1 MKMIEFLL
9 GLSASFFLALGIVE
23 ARRGLENAHYT
34 SCIFIITMTGFAIFV
49 PIAIFTTDIGKINFE
64 GVLMFLIAGILNPGL
79 SRVFFYK
86 SVEKIGA
93 VLTSS
98 ITPSSPIIS
107 AIFAVIILNEE
118 PWVGLW
124 LSIACIVIGSILIEI
139 GSHGKNFEAKTGT
152 WLILPVLAS
161 LATGLN
167 DVVRK
172 QALTFL
178 SQPLFGTTLAYVAT
192 LSLYTAAFSFNGKL
206 LSLLNKNNFKLFWK
220 SGIFLALGQL
230 SSFYALNFGRVLIVA
245 PLIYTQPL
253 FVFLLT
259 ITTLKKIENMTW
271 KPLMG
276 SIVMI
281 LGIILLSIR

>member
-1 MKMIEFLL
+1 MKMIELVL

-23 ARRGLENAHYT
+23 ARRGLENSHYEA
-34 SCIFIITMTGFAIFV
+34 CILIITVVGFIIFV
-49 PIAIFTTDIGKINFE
+49 PVTFLTTDFNKINFE
-64 GVLMFLIAGILNPGL
+64 GSLMFLLAGILNPGL
-79 SRVFFYK
+79 SRIFFYK
-86 SVEKIGA
+86 SVEKVGA

-118 PWVGLW
+118 PWIGLW
-124 LSIACIVIGSILIEI
+124 LSIACIVVGSILIEI
-139 GSHGKNFEAKTGT
+139 GSHGKNFNIKTGT

-172 QALTFL
+172 QALTLL

-192 LSLYTAAFSFNGKL
+192 LSLYMTAFSLTGKIS
-206 LSLLNKNNFKLFWK
+206 SLISRNNFKLFWK

-230 SSFYALNFGRVLIVA
+230 SSFHALNFGKVLTVA

-253 FVFLLT
+253 FVFFLT

-271 KPLMG
+271 KPLIG

>member
-1 MKMIEFLL
+1 MKMIDLVL
-9 GLSASFFLALGIVE
+9 GLFASFFLASGIVE
-23 ARRGLENAHYT
+23 ARKGLEKSYYGA
-34 SCIFIITMTGFAIFV
+34 CILIITTVGFTIFV
-49 PIAIFTTDIGKINFE
+49 PITLLTTNFSEINCE
-64 GVLMFLIAGILNPGL
+64 GVLMFLLSGILNPGL

-86 SVEKIGA
+86 SVEKVGA

-107 AIFAVIILNEE
+107 AIFAVIILQEK
-118 PWVGLW
+118 PWIGLW

-139 GSHGKNFEAKTGT
+139 GSHENFNIKTSS

-161 LATGLN
+161 FATGLN

-172 QALTFL
+172 QALTL
-178 SQPLFGTTLAYVAT
+178 LGQPLFGTTLAYVAT
-192 LSLYTAAFSFNGKL
+192 LSLYTTTFSLNGKL
-206 LSLLNKNNFKLFWK
+206 TSLINKNNFNLFWK

-230 SSFYALNFGRVLIVA
+230 FSFYALNFGRVLTVA

-259 ITTLKKIENMTW
+259 ITTLKRIENITL
-271 KPLMG
+271 KPLIG
-276 SIVMI
+276 SIIMI
-281 LGIILLSIR
+281 LGIALLSIK